1 MEHLDKNN
9 FEVFHSRRKTLTK
22 EEILNLFY
30 PYRNAI
36 FFEHIQEHLLSAE
49 SLVFILVNK
58 VESVYDESKEEDIK
72 LESPIIRWKKMI
84 GDKDPAEAKI
94 KDPNSLRAKYGVDL
108 IKNAFHGSDDPKAA
122 NKERDVFLF
131 PVPEKA
137 PEFQYIKTKVTLDSI
152 MKFCFPPNLE
162 HSNTTGRLDLL
173 ALYGPIVCYH
183 SVDSCFCKNCVKS
196 AKMQLEEAIREK

>member
-1 MEHLDKNN
+1 MQILDKNN
-9 FEVFHSRRKTLTK
+9 FEVFHSKRKILTR

-30 PYRNAI
+30 PYRNATFYEAI
-36 FFEHIQEHLLSAE
+36 SEHLLSAE

-58 VESVYDESKEEDIK
+58 VESYYDEAKEEDVK
-72 LESPIIRWKKMI
+72 LDSPIVRWKKLI
-84 GDKDPAEAKI
+84 GDKDPAEAKV

-131 PVPEKA
+131 PVPEK
-137 PEFQYIKTKVTLDSI
+137 PPDFQYIKTKITINSI
-152 MKFCFPPNLE
+152 MKFLFPPNLE

-183 SVDSCFCKNCVKS
+183 SVDSCFCKNCVKT
-196 AKMQLEEAIREK
+196 AKS